1 MLKIAFS
8 EIYAHHLPEKHR
20 FPMLKYELL
29 PKQLMHEGV
38 VVQENFFHPK
48 NALEKD
54 ILEIHNV
61 RYWHRLIQLNLSPSE
76 IRAIGFPLSGRLIE
90 REIHIA
96 GGTLQCVTYALVHGI
111 SFNIAGG
118 THHAFSDRGE
128 GFCMLNDQAIG
139 ANYLLRKEKAK
150 RVLIIDLDVHQGNGT
165 AEIFKNEPRVFTF
178 SMHGAKNYPI
188 RKERSDL
195 DIGLE
200 DGCKDEAYL
209 ALLMQHLNEVTQ
221 YFHPDFIFYQAGVD
235 VLTTDKLGR
244 LGLTKAGC
252 KKRDQ
257 YVLEFAHR
265 EQIPMVVCMGG
276 GYSPNIKD
284 IIDAHANTFKLAQQI
299 FF

>member
-8 EIYAHHLPEKHR
+8 DIYAHHLPEKHR

-29 PKQLMHEGV
+29 PKQLIHEGV
-38 VVQENFFHPK
+38 VLEENFFTPQ

-54 ILEIHNV
+54 ILEIHDV
-61 RYWHRLIQLNLSPSE
+61 HYWHRLIQLNLSPSE
-76 IRAIGFPLSGRLIE
+76 VRSIGFPLSQLLVE
-90 REIHIA
+90 REINIA
-96 GGTLQCVTYALVHGI
+96 GGTLQCIAYALAYGI

-128 GFCMLNDQAIG
+128 GFCMLNDQAMG
-139 ANYLLRKEKAK
+139 ANYLLRKKKVE
-150 RVLIIDLDVHQGNGT
+150 RVLIIDRDVHQGNGT

-188 RKERSDL
+188 RKEHSDL

-200 DGCKDEAYL
+200 DGCKDETYL
-209 ALLMQHLNEVTQ
+209 ALLRQHLNEVTQ
-221 YFHPDFIFYQAGVD
+221 SFHPDFIFYQAGVD
-235 VLTTDKLGR
+235 VLATDKLGR

-252 KKRDQ
+252 KSRDQ

-265 EQIPMVVCMGG
+265 EQIPIVVCMGG

-284 IIDAHANTFKLAQQI
+284 IIDAHANTFKLAQQT

>member
-38 VVQENFFHPK
+38 VLQKNFFYPQ
-48 NALEKD
+48 NASEKD
-54 ILEIHNV
+54 ILETHNV
-61 RYWHRLIQLNLSPSE
+61 HYWHRLIQLNLSPSE
-76 IRAIGFPLSGRLIE
+76 IRAIGFPLSGRLVE

-96 GGTLQCVTYALVHGI
+96 GGTLQCVTYALAHGI

-118 THHAFSDRGE
+118 THHAFTDRGE

-139 ANYLLRKEKAK
+139 ANYLLRKKKAQ
-150 RVLIIDLDVHQGNGT
+150 RVLILDLDVHQGNGT

-188 RKERSDL
+188 RKEQSDL
-195 DIGLE
+195 DIDLE
-200 DGCKDEAYL
+200 DGCKDETYL

-221 YFHPDFIFYQAGVD
+221 GFHPDFIFYQAGVD
-235 VLTTDKLGR
+235 VLATDKLGR

>member
-29 PKQLMHEGV
+29 PKQLLHEGV
-38 VVQENFFHPK
+38 VVKENFFHPK

-54 ILEIHNV
+54 ILEVHDA
-61 RYWHRLIQLNLSPSE
+61 RYWQRLIQLNLSPSE
-76 IRAIGFPLSGRLIE
+76 IRSIGFPLSQLLVE

-96 GGTLQCVTYALVHGI
+96 GGTLQCITYALAHGI

-150 RVLIIDLDVHQGNGT
+150 RVLIVDLDVHQGNGT
-165 AEIFKNEPRVFTF
+165 AEIFKNDPRVFTF

-188 RKERSDL
+188 RKEQSDL

-209 ALLMQHLNEVTQ
+209 TLLMQHLNKVTQ
-221 YFHPDFIFYQAGVD
+221 GFYPDFIFYQAGVD
-235 VLTTDKLGR
+235 VLATDKLGR

-252 KKRDQ
+252 KRRDQ
-257 YVLEFAHR
+257 CVLEFAHR

>member
-1 MLKIAFS
+1 
-8 EIYAHHLPEKHR
+8 
-20 FPMLKYELL
+20 
-29 PKQLMHEGV
+29 
-38 VVQENFFHPK
+38 
-48 NALEKD
+48 
-54 ILEIHNV
+54 
-61 RYWHRLIQLNLSPSE
+61 
-76 IRAIGFPLSGRLIE
+76 
-90 REIHIA
+90 
-96 GGTLQCVTYALVHGI
+96 
-111 SFNIAGG
+111 
-118 THHAFSDRGE
+118 
-128 GFCMLNDQAIG
+128 MLNDQAIG
-139 ANYLLRKEKAK
+139 ANHLLRKKKAK

-200 DGCKDEAYL
+200 DGCKDETYL
-209 ALLMQHLNEVTQ
+209 ALLIQHLNEVTQ
-221 YFHPDFIFYQAGVD
+221 HFHPDFIFYQAGVD
-235 VLTTDKLGR
+235 VLATDKLGR

-252 KKRDQ
+252 KRRDQ
-257 YVLEFAHR
+257 CVLEFAHR

>member
-8 EIYAHHLPEKHR
+8 ETYAHHLPEKHR

-29 PKQLMHEGV
+29 PKQLLHEGV
-38 VVQENFFHPK
+38 VVKENFFHPK

-61 RYWHRLIQLNLSPSE
+61 HYWHRLIQLNLSPSE